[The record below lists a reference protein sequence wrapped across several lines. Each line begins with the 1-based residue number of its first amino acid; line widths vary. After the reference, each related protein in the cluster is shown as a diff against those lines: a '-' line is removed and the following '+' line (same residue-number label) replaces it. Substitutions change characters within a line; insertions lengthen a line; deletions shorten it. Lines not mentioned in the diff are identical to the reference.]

1 VAIERV
7 GSRVVKAGMGT
18 PKRIFTILSS
28 PWYASQTRIIT
39 LEKNEPFVFTQ
50 KLHDDLVKKEISI
63 FEQEYLKKFGYP
75 NEKVRELEV
84 KTIRTKLNGYE
95 VAEPLNQKVES
106 FEMTLFVSISPEQI
120 LEKIGDAISKNFHK
134 KDIKFSSFVMAS
146 FVVTRD
152 AFIKDEDFLL
162 IDLGGEVTDISM
174 VKKGVLRESISF
186 PLGTN
191 FMIRGISLGLQCTL
205 EESRSYLSLY
215 RDGHAAGSL
224 QVKLEPLMKD
234 LKAIWLKNFQES
246 LAKLSN
252 DISIPSSIFLAI
264 DKEYSDFF
272 KDIIMTEQFNQYTL
286 TESKFVVTTLGLP
299 ELSKLALFATNAER
313 DQFMIIDSI
322 YINRHFN

>member
-1 VAIERV
+1 
-7 GSRVVKAGMGT
+7 
-18 PKRIFTILSS
+18 
-28 PWYASQTRIIT
+28 
-39 LEKNEPFVFTQ
+39 
-50 KLHDDLVKKEISI
+50 
-63 FEQEYLKKFGYP
+63 
-75 NEKVRELEV
+75 VRELEV

-95 VAEPLNQKVES
+95 VPEPLNQKVQS

-120 LEKIGDAISKNFHK
+120 LEKISDAISKNFHK

-152 AFIKDEDFLL
+152 AFIKEEDFLL

-174 VKKGVLRESISF
+174 IKKGVLRESISF

-205 EESRSYLSLY
+205 EEARSYLSLY

-224 QVKLEPLMKD
+224 QLKIEPLMKD

-264 DKEYSDFF
+264 DKEYGDFF

-286 TESKFVVTTLGLP
+286 TESKFEVTFLGLP
-299 ELSKLALFATNAER
+299 ELGKLALFATNAER
-313 DQFMIIDSI
+313 DPFIIIASI